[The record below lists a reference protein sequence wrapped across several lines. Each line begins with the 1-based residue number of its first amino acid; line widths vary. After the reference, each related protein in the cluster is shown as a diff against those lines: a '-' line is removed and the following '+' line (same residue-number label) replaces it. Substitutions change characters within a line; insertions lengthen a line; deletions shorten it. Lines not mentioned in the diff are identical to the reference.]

1 MNLALSGAHL
11 YHKLYNK
18 YINITWCQKWDPFS
32 IHTTLERKWQWAAPK
47 QLSFDS
53 NISENFRKFVEH
65 WLLFEKT
72 ELKER
77 TQDEKCSYFLLLIG
91 EKGREVHKTLTF
103 TTPEYE
109 TDEETRTW
117 KHTTAELTTA
127 FKEYCSPKKK
137 ITYERHKFNTR
148 NQGGNE
154 SSDQYVTELRI
165 LASTCKFETL
175 KDGLIHD
182 RIICGIQNQ
191 TIKERLL
198 READLTLKKAID
210 ICRAAEVSREQ
221 VKSLTDRN
229 SADIDALHKTK
240 QDSRRSNLREDF
252 RDQQNREY
260 NHTRKNN
267 CNNCGQQ
274 HAAKSCPAYGKSCN
288 NCHKLGHF
296 AKLCRSTN
304 RQRQREP
311 IRDLECEENQYEH
324 EDGIDTIETT
334 STSIEKK
341 SITSANTNVHE
352 MTKNEHASITFNNN
366 KTLSFKLDTG
376 AETNILT
383 KADFCKIIPKRQRTS
398 KLRPSTA
405 KLTAYGGHAIPILGK
420 CYLQCQY
427 KSSKQV
433 IEFHVVEHGKSLLGC
448 TSCKSLKL
456 VTFHNVDQLH
466 SAATNDT
473 ERRPDCSLSKLDSQK
488 IFSKYSQC
496 FEGIGCI
503 SKPYHIKLKPDANPG
518 CPPTAKVSRSASR
531 QSFC

>member
-1 MNLALSGAHL
+1 MATN
-11 YHKLYNK
+11 
-18 YINITWCQKWDPFS
+18 S
-32 IHTTLERKWQWAAPK
+32 IYWAAPK
-47 QLSFDS
+47 QLSFDG
-53 NISENFRKFVEH
+53 NVSENFRKFEEH
-65 WLLFEKT
+65 WHLFEKT

-77 TQDEKCSYFLLLIG
+77 TQEEKCSYFLLLIG

-103 TTPEYE
+103 TTPEFE
-109 TDEETRTW
+109 TAGETRTW
-117 KHTTAELTTA
+117 KRTTAELITA
-127 FKEYCSPKKK
+127 FKEYCSPKKN

-148 NQGGNE
+148 NQGETE
-154 SSDQYVTELRI
+154 SIDQYVTELRI
-165 LASTCKFETL
+165 LASTCEFATL
-175 KDGLIHD
+175 KDGLIRD

-191 TIKERLL
+191 TMKERLL

-221 VKSLTDRN
+221 VKSLTDSK
-229 SADIDALHKTK
+229 SAEIGALHKTK
-240 QDSRRSNLREDF
+240 QDK
-252 RDQQNREY
+252 QNREY
-260 NHTRKNN
+260 NHTRKFN

-304 RQRQREP
+304 RQHQRKP
-311 IRDLECEENQYEH
+311 IRDLEYEENQYEH
-324 EDGIDTIETT
+324 EHGIDTIETT
-334 STSIEKK
+334 STSIENKRVA
-341 SITSANTNVHE
+341 SADTNVHE
-352 MTKNEHASITFNNN
+352 LTKNEHASLTFNNN

-383 KADFCKIIPKRQRTS
+383 KADFDKIVPKRQRTS

-427 KSSKQV
+427 QSSKQV
-433 IEFHVVEHGKSLLGC
+433 IEFHVVENGKSLLGC

-456 VTFHNVDQLH
+456 VTFYNVDQLH
-466 SAATNDT
+466 STETNDT
-473 ERRPDCSLSKLDSQK
+473 ERRPTCSLSELDSQQ
-488 IFSKYSQC
+488 IFDKYSQC

-503 SKPYHIKLKPDANPG
+503 SKPYHIKLQTMNSY
-518 CPPTAKVSRSASR
+518 PTVI
-531 QSFC
+531 